1 MTTELVK
8 SSLIKIASDGVEI
21 EGMLELPAQPIGI
34 VLFAHGSGSSRFS
47 QRNNYVAS
55 ALRAAQMGS
64 LLLDLLTPKE
74 DEEYQVRFNIA
85 LLTQRLH
92 AAFSWLRSSDSTSS
106 LPVAL
111 FGASTGAAAALQL
124 AGMLGEGIAAVVSRG
139 GRPDLAGHASL
150 EKVTAPTLLI
160 VGGDDSVVI
169 DLNREA
175 FAYLHCEKKLEIIPG
190 ATHLFE
196 ESGKLQ
202 SVAALATQWCHAHF
216 DTQSSNKQK
225 VQSE

>member
-1 MTTELVK
+1 MKTILKNELVK
-8 SSLIKIASDGVEI
+8 INSDGVYI
-21 EGMLELPAQPIGI
+21 EGLLALPEHPIG
-34 VLFAHGSGSSRFS
+34 VVVFAHGSGSSRFS
-47 QRNNYVAS
+47 QRNNYVAE
-55 ALRAAQMGS
+55 ALRAAQMGT

-74 DEEYQVRFNIA
+74 DEEYQTRFNIA

-92 AAFSWLRSSDSTSS
+92 AAVTWLRLSSDIPS

-124 AGMLGEGIAAVVSRG
+124 AAILDNDVAAVVSRG
-139 GRPDLAGHASL
+139 GRPDLAGYQAL
-150 EKVTAPTLLI
+150 AKVNAPTLLI

-169 DLNREA
+169 DLNRDA
-175 FAYLHCEKKLEIIPG
+175 FTRLQCKKKLEIIPG

-202 SVAALATQWCHAHF
+202 TVAALAVQWCHQHF
-216 DTQSSNKQK
+216 EEWEKRERK
-225 VQSE
+225 MPIE